1 MSPASLAMACWSSS
15 GSKKELIRRRATT
28 ASHLTKSPGSKTAR
42 RLAGERRPPDMA
54 RLKVFDKTPASLG
67 YSFPPEWHPHQATW
81 FSWPRPE
88 GISFPDK
95 YHTVPENLARI
106 VREITPHEQVH
117 INVPNA
123 NY

>member
-1 MSPASLAMACWSSS
+1 MS
-15 GSKKELIRRRATT
+15 
-28 ASHLTKSPGSKTAR
+28 
-42 RLAGERRPPDMA
+42 
-54 RLKVFDKTPASLG
+54 KVRVQKQTPAALG

-106 VREITPHEQVH
+106 IREITPREQRH
-117 INVPNA
+117 INRPNA
-123 NY
+123 KDERSVKHQLQERGRPPANLFFHHSKSFKSW

>member
-1 MSPASLAMACWSSS
+1 
-15 GSKKELIRRRATT
+15 
-28 ASHLTKSPGSKTAR
+28 
-42 RLAGERRPPDMA
+42 MA
-54 RLKVFDKTPASLG
+54 RPKVLEKTPASLG

-106 VREITPHEQVH
+106 VREILPRERVH
-117 INVPNA
+117 INVPNG
-123 NY
+123 NWQRIVEGQLMENDCPLDGVVFHQIKT